1 MSSLTSNHFLTKKE
15 IHFYTRNMKV
25 GSGQDD
31 VQTDLVN
38 VPYFLLEF
46 KIKRG
51 KMIFILAMMV

>member
-15 IHFYTRNMKV
+15 IHSYTRNMKV